1 MKTPNPLAPNQ
12 LALDLLAGAS
22 PSLDN
27 FVAGPNRECLA
38 AVRALAA
45 GDDGSPGG
53 TGESVRQIYLWGQPG
68 GGKTHL
74 ARAVRAGA
82 PDGGAPLGPEAPVRA
97 FDRAGRQ
104 PGVFVVDDCDRLDAK
119 RQHALFAL
127 INRVRATPGAR
138 LLATGSAPPLGLSL
152 REDLRTRLGWG
163 LVFELAP
170 LADAD
175 KALALQALAGERGV
189 MMSAEVVPYLLT
201 HTSRDMRQ
209 LIGLFDALDRLA
221 LQRQKAITVPLV
233 RELLQTSLN
242 IE

>member
-1 MKTPNPLAPNQ
+1 MKPSSQ

-45 GDDGSPGG
+45 GPAGG
-53 TGESVRQIYLWGQPG
+53 GDVRQIYLWGPPG
-68 GGKTHL
+68 GGKSHL
-74 ARAVRAGA
+74 ARAVLARS
-82 PDGGAPLGPEAPVRA
+82 PDGGEPLGPDAALRA
-97 FDRAGRQ
+97 FDAAGRQ
-104 PGVFVVDDCDRLDAK
+104 AGVFAVDDCDRLDGA
-119 RQHALFAL
+119 RQRALFAL
-127 INRVRATPGAR
+127 INRVRALPDAR
-138 LLATGSAPPLGLSL
+138 LLATGSAPPLGLAL

-175 KALALQALAGERGV
+175 KALALRALAGERGV

-221 LQRQKAITVPLV
+221 LQRQKAITIPLV